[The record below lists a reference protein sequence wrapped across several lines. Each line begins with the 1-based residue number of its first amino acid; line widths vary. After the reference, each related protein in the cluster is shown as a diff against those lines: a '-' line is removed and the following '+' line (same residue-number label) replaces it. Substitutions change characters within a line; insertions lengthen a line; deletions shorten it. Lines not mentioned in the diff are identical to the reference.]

1 MKTNTY
7 ECEKD
12 IVKVKG
18 DSEPIKTEYYRKSSH
33 TYDKPPVKYD
43 KHLDTI

>member
-18 DSEPIKTEYYRKSSH
+18 DAEPIKTEYYRNSCFP
-33 TYDKPPVKYD
+33 Y
-43 KHLDTI
+43 I

>member
-18 DSEPIKTEYYRKSSH
+18 DSEPIMSEYRNSSH

-43 KHLDTI
+43 KPLDTI